1 MRGKGRDQHTPV
13 EVINMMMTEF
23 PSPCGEK
30 VGINGVDGLHDPFS
44 GKIDR
49 FRPLA
54 GKR

>member
-1 MRGKGRDQHTPV
+1 V
-13 EVINMMMTEF
+13 YLF

-30 VGINGVDGLHDPFS
+30 VGINKN
-44 GKIDR
+44 GKLVVETSDDIPVR